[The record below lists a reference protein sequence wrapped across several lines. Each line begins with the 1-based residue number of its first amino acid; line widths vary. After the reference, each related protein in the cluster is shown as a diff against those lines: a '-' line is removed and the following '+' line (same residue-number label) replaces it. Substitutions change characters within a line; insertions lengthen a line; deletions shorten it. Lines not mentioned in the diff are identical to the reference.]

1 MQWECFMWLVK
12 IRPHWRLTEAFL
24 DVNQNAFGLL
34 RTHCHNKTEIQ
45 VEQDII
51 AAGTLKPP
59 DCISDDYY
67 AISNVTDLLAGRGKA

>member
-1 MQWECFMWLVK
+1 MGMFHVTCKDKAPLKTYRSLPWCY
-12 IRPHWRLTEAFL
+12 
-24 DVNQNAFGLL
+24 QNAFGLL